1 MSLKIYLD
9 ILKTGIYL
17 SFLSVF
23 LVSKNLL
30 FPYIT
35 SKQIFFNILVEILMV
50 FWLALI
56 IKYPEV
62 RPKRSWITF
71 GLLAFFSALL
81 VSSIF
86 GVDFNLSFWGDI
98 ERMLGWFHV
107 FHFFLFYLIII
118 TVFREWR
125 DWRNLFMVSLVAS
138 SLVCLYALFKT
149 PISTIGN
156 TAYVSGYA
164 IFNLY
169 FALILFFRRRAEVK
183 NQAEFWLIG
192 APYLIGAFIMVA
204 VMKVTHTRG
213 AYVGL
218 GVSLLLF
225 FILYAL
231 SSPHRKVKIY
241 SFTALAAA
249 VIAAALVFS
258 FPQSALVNNSE
269 ILRTAVQINSRTAT
283 FQTRLISWKAA
294 LKDFP
299 NHLILGAGYGNYA
312 ITFDKYFDPKFY
324 SYTSSE
330 TYFDRAHNNLVDI
343 ASTAGSLG
351 ILAYFSIFAAAG
363 YYLFKGKRQGKISGS
378 EFILLWCLFAA
389 YFIQNLAVF
398 DSLVTYISLMVV
410 LGYVYWLYQGEEQA
424 VEPAREAGS
433 GLDNK
438 ELAILAVAGLIM
450 LAIVYQYNVKVLRML
465 NGTIRGQVAFAQG
478 QLAAAVEEYKKALSF
493 NTGLDRD
500 SRASLVN
507 TVNARQ
513 NDLLA
518 MAKAQAQAIVDYGVS
533 LAEANVK
540 LNPADSMMQMQLAQ
554 SLSTAAYVNQDNTSK
569 FYYYSD
575 RALTAI
581 DESIKASPGR
591 VTIYFTKAQIYIGRN
606 DKDNALKTLEYAY
619 DLNKDYPESSC
630 YLAKVAIYFKEE
642 KLGYEAMDKCL
653 DLGGAGN
660 LNPVDLVKIA
670 LNHYMEKRD
679 QLRILALYERWS
691 VLEPSDPKIFVNL
704 SLLYAQAGNKA
715 KAITAAQKAAALD
728 PSMKSAAEEFIRKL
742 GGE

>member
-1 MSLKIYLD
+1 MPLKIYLN
-9 ILKTGIYL
+9 ILKTGVYL

-581 DESIKASPGR
+581 DESIKTSPGR

-670 LNHYMEKRD
+670 LNHYIEKRD